1 MTIIT
6 RLVSA
11 EEHRKATGGGPTLAV
26 TKGMKTA
33 AAACFEITIGGNLMD
48 MLKIEKQRDYRTSYR
63 TIIKKF
69 SSQGYLRANLH
80 GLYPWGFAMYG
91 SRGLVYGTAYT
102 SLDKF
107 LSRRTGNVE
116 KRKILAGVGA
126 GMFEGAAT
134 TPFAYMRTMTAQKV
148 MTGYSGKIDIKTL
161 LRSMP
166 FNAAKRGGDWG
177 IRTAAYNRLTEQ
189 IDPIPAAF
197 TAGVV
202 SSVITMPV
210 DRLVPLLQKENPPPS
225 IVKWVTE
232 SVRKDGFAPIFAGGW
247 ARLSHAGWHTLFIF
261 GALHIMEGNKLLK
274 Y

>member
-11 EEHRKATGGGPTLAV
+11 DDHEKIAGGPPPAV

-33 AAACFEITIGGNLMD
+33 AAACFEIAIGGNLMD

-69 SSQGYLRANLH
+69 SSQGLLRANLH

-91 SRGLVYGTAYT
+91 SRGLVYGATYT
-102 SLDKF
+102 SLDKY
-107 LSRRTGNVE
+107 LIRRAHNVE

-134 TPFAYMRTMTAQKV
+134 TPFAYMRTMAAQRV

-177 IRTAAYNRLTEQ
+177 IRTAVYNKLTNR
-189 IDPIPAAF
+189 IDPMPAAF
-197 TAGVV
+197 MAGVT

-225 IVKWVTE
+225 IVKWVIE
-232 SVRKDGFAPIFAGGW
+232 SVKKDGFAPIFAGGL
-247 ARLSHAGWHTLFIF
+247 ARLCHAGWHTLFIF